1 MAVGVNQQ
9 RKYRVGIIGCGEA
22 ARLHLAAYM
31 QMPDVEIVAGCDTVG
46 GRASELFAELGIR
59 GARTDYATHKRML
72 DDETLA
78 LDMVSVCT
86 DVAHHAV
93 PAIYALSRGVH
104 VLLERPMAATFEEA
118 IELSKAQ
125 KDSGKLLHVAFHYRH
140 GLRPDADC
148 DLWKI
153 GEKIASGKMGKIE
166 SIKMR
171 GGALMSGGGDLLDA
185 AMLAVGY
192 PKPRIVRA
200 NATSATVRLEG
211 NVMVEARFAE
221 STAERAFRKIMFV
234 GGKGYDHT
242 TVPFG
247 ETVWVEDTVK
257 AFVDAVRT
265 GSESPVPV
273 LHAVY
278 NQAILSAIEESRRT
292 GCDVDLLIPEI

>member
-1 MAVGVNQQ
+1 MAVGVNQN

-31 QMPDVEIVAGCDTVG
+31 RMPDVEIVAGCDTVEG
-46 GRASELFAELGIR
+46 KAAELFSALGIR
-59 GARTDYATHKRML
+59 GAKTDYATHKKMI
-72 DDETLA
+72 DDETLG

-104 VLLERPMAATFEEA
+104 VLLERPMAATFEES
-118 IELSKAQ
+118 IELAKAQ
-125 KDSGKLLHVAFHYRH
+125 KDSGRILHVAFHYRN
-140 GLRPDADC
+140 GLRPDTDC
-148 DLWKI
+148 DLCEIGHKI
-153 GEKIASGKMGKIE
+153 SSGKMGKME
-166 SIKMR
+166 SVKMR

-200 NATSATVRLEG
+200 NTTSATVRLEG

-221 STAERAFRKIMFV
+221 TTADRAFRKIMFV
-234 GGKGYDHT
+234 GSKSYDHT
-242 TVPFG
+242 TVPYG
-247 ETVWVEDTVK
+247 ETVWVADTVR
-257 AFVDAVRT
+257 AFVDAVRK
-265 GSESPVPV
+265 GGESPVPV

-278 NQAILSAIEESRRT
+278 NQAILAAIEESRRT
-292 GCDVDLLIPEI
+292 GCDVDLLIPEL

>member
-1 MAVGVNQQ
+1 MAVGMNQK

-22 ARLHLAAYM
+22 ARLHAAAYM
-31 QMPDVEIVAGCDTVG
+31 QIPDVEIVAGCDTVA
-46 GRASELFAELGIR
+46 GRATELFSSLGIR
-59 GARTDYATHKRML
+59 GAKTDYATHKKMI
-72 DDETLA
+72 DDETLE

-93 PAIYALSRGVH
+93 PAIYALSRGIH

-118 IELSKAQ
+118 VELAKAQ
-125 KDSGKLLHVAFHYRH
+125 KDSGKLLCTAFHYRN

-148 DLWKI
+148 DLYEI
-153 GEKIASGKMGKIE
+153 AEKITLGRLGKIE
-166 SIKMR
+166 SVKLR
-171 GGALMSGGGDLLDA
+171 GGALMSGGSDLLDA
-185 AMLAVGY
+185 AMLTAGY

-221 STAERAFRKIMFV
+221 GTAERAFRKVMFA
-234 GGKGYDHT
+234 GSKGYDHT
-242 TVPFG
+242 TVPYG
-247 ETVWVEDTVK
+247 EDAWVVDTVRS
-257 AFVDAVRT
+257 FVAAVRA
-265 GSESPVPV
+265 GGESPVPV

-278 NQAILSAIEESRRT
+278 NQAILAAIEESRRT